1 MNQVVSYL
9 YLQWKRTFQSLIK
22 AIAILLL
29 VAIVLGGLFYTVGQV
44 LKAKDISL
52 VRVGMVIP
60 EDEATSKY
68 VMDIIGSMDSVKS
81 ICSFEYVS
89 ELKAIE
95 GYNDGTYEAVVILPL
110 GFYHDVQVGL
120 NPPAKIYVPENA
132 GLMSYLFRELLVAGV
147 SYLQTAEAAVYA
159 TLDVSS
165 EYGSKIER
173 SQIGNVIALKYLD
186 EVFGRNKVFSSEE
199 ISVFKNI
206 SMDMYYSLALLT
218 ILLMFSGIIF
228 NKMYG
233 GSNKSVDNMLKIRGI
248 NVFVGALLKI
258 IVMIP
263 YIFITGMVFILLQIK
278 IAELIKITPVKVSVN
293 TYGWVLLLAM
303 TLAIYFQIIYG
314 ITDDTKKGIF
324 VLIIIN
330 IIGAICSGLIIP
342 SAYMAGWTN
351 LIGNILPMKYWMNML
366 YMAFGLGGAL

>member
-248 NVFVGALLKI
+248 NVFIGALLKI

-278 IAELIKITPVKVSVN
+278 IAELIKITPVKVSLN
-293 TYGWVLLLAM
+293 TYGWVLLLAV

-314 ITDDTKKGIF
+314 ITDDAKKGIF

-342 SAYMAGWTN
+342 SAYMAEWTN

>member
-248 NVFVGALLKI
+248 NVFIGALLKI

-278 IAELIKITPVKVSVN
+278 IAELIKITPVKVSLN
-293 TYGWVLLLAM
+293 TYGWVLLLAV

-314 ITDDTKKGIF
+314 ITDDAKKGIF

-342 SAYMAGWTN
+342 SAYMAEWTN
-351 LIGNILPMKYWMNML
+351 LIGNILPMKYWMKML
-366 YMAFGLGGAL
+366 YMTFGLGGAL

>member
-248 NVFVGALLKI
+248 NVFIGALLKI

-278 IAELIKITPVKVSVN
+278 IAELIKITPVKVSLN
-293 TYGWVLLLAM
+293 TYGWVLLLAV

-314 ITDDTKKGIF
+314 ITDDAKKGIF

-330 IIGAICSGLIIP
+330 TIGAICSGLIIP
-342 SAYMAGWTN
+342 SAYMAEWTN
-351 LIGNILPMKYWMNML
+351 LIGNILPMKYWMSML